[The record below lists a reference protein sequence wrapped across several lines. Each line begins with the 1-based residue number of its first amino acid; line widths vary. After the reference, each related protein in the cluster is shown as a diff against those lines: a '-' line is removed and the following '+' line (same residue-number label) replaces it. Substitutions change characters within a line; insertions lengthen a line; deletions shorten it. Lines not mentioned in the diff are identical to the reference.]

1 MIKRADLIKEE
12 ILREFIRKRIHEV
25 KQNDPEHKLRM
36 IIRQMIKEDVD
47 RDPTENT
54 GINVLSDLL
63 NNIVKSF
70 KNGYKQ
76 LTTSPEQR
84 ISYIKH
90 MLAFIKGD
98 LEQDKQLDDAGEE
111 GEEAKIET
119 DVELAEVSIDVG
131 SDEEEVAQEDDPFMF
146 PDIDKPT
153 IEKEQETEVSETDD
167 LIKLE
172 DEDEMGRTK
181 AVQVWDQIE
190 KQTSDAY
197 APLRG
202 LDARLFSKYIIK
214 NLDLHRKEAEKE
226 LPNPDERL
234 MTVNA
239 EDL

>member
-12 ILREFIRKRIHEV
+12 ILREFIRKRIYEA

-63 NNIVKSF
+63 NNIVKTF
-70 KNGYKQ
+70 KDGYKQ
-76 LTTSPEQR
+76 LTSSPEQR
-84 ISYIKH
+84 VSYIKH
-90 MLAFIKGD
+90 ILAFIEGD
-98 LEQDKQLDDAGEE
+98 LKQDKQLDDAGKESEE
-111 GEEAKIET
+111 EKIET
-119 DVELAEVSIDVG
+119 DVDLTEVSIDVG
-131 SDEEEVAQEDDPFMF
+131 GGEEVAASEEDPFLF

-153 IEKEQETEVSETDD
+153 IEKEQETEESETDD

-190 KQTSDAY
+190 KQTSTAY
-197 APLRG
+197 APLSG
-202 LDARLFSKYIIK
+202 LDARLFTKYILK

-226 LPNPDERL
+226 LPNPDEKL
-234 MTVNA
+234 MTVDA